1 MWLCSLQGAV
11 GWPRMGRASGQ
22 HLQGEIRGT
31 ARGDKRHDVVRAR
44 QEAANG
50 ERMWVCFL
58 LFRVPRREISG
69 KWASCTTGLREF
81 PWPPRVC
88 QAFCVLL
95 HQTSGF
101 GCRNVYFKCKS
112 QVLGGGLG
120 GCATSPLLCRKAF
133 ACAARKSLREH

>member
-1 MWLCSLQGAV
+1 MGMWLCSLQGAV

-58 LFRVPRREISG
+58 LFRVPRREICG

-101 GCRNVYFKCKS
+101 GCRNVFFNANLRCS
-112 QVLGGGLG
+112 GGSWWV
-120 GCATSPLLCRKAF
+120 CNEPLTAQ
-133 ACAARKSLREH
+133 KSLCLCSAKIFA